1 MPPSQKSFQRLS
13 ILFFN
18 SPVIIAL
25 LYSYIK
31 NCAKHFP
38 QLAAFALPQK
48 CPLFALCL
56 FSLLLY
62 QRIHKKRPLLPY
74 GESDLRLY
82 SLCYSRGA
90 RILLPTS
97 VCASCL
103 NYWDKS
109 HQYSKGLFWAV
120 RSMYEPSRLYR
131 IWSKLIAIF
140 LSFLLT

>member
-1 MPPSQKSFQRLS
+1 MVLIPSFFFFFHGLRRLKALFGCCNTLFQSLRRCF
-13 ILFFN
+13 IQ
-18 SPVIIAL
+18 
-25 LYSYIK
+25 IK
-31 NCAKHFP
+31 ESMC
-38 QLAAFALPQK
+38 FAY
-48 CPLFALCL
+48 FLC
-56 FSLLLY
+56 FYTSEST
-62 QRIHKKRPLLPY
+62 KKRPLLPY

-103 NYWDKS
+103 NCWDKS

-131 IWSKLIAIF
+131 I
-140 LSFLLT
+140 